1 MPEHNMQGY
10 EDVTLYELTPERE
23 RELLDKQI
31 ECNFIWSNKS
41 GHGVGVIM
49 NYVAQDGRIWLT
61 ATEQRARIKA
71 LRRDPRASVVISS
84 MGTDMGPGKTVTYM
98 GRVELRT
105 DQATKDWF
113 YPAMA
118 DIISPYPAPTPQA
131 AMQHLDTPLRV
142 IIEFVPEKAIKFDGD
157 RVSQVSHDGTVP
169 GHEREA

>member
-49 NYVAQDGRIWLT
+49 SYVAKDGRIWLT

-71 LRRDPRASVVISS
+71 LQRDPRASVVISS

-98 GRVELRT
+98 GRVVLHT

-118 DIISPYPAPTPQA
+118 DIISPYPAPTPEA

-142 IIEFVPEKAIKFDGD
+142 IIEFIPEKAIKFDGD
-157 RVSQVSHDGTVP
+157 RISQVSHEGTVP
-169 GHEREA
+169 GHEQEA